1 MTTLHEHFENYINEC
16 QYVRRLRPATM
27 KMSKDAFAHLMR
39 IMPEI
44 TSLEDVTH
52 GMITTFCK
60 RLQTRERIIGK
71 GTKVVGVRDS
81 TVMSYIS
88 RLRTFFKWLKDRKYI
103 EINPFDDLNLPAP
116 TFLDRRALTGDQIKK
131 IMGAIV
137 QSAKNSFLLKRDIAM
152 IGVLTFCGI
161 RRTEFISL
169 EMKDIDLFNG
179 FITVQAE
186 TSKSRRLRRIPING
200 HLKFSLQEYLN
211 ERKKRGCKTQYL
223 FVSHGKD
230 TGLTLGGLTH
240 WVKRL
245 VRKSGVKFHVHRFR
259 HTFATNLA
267 MQDVGAIKIQKLMGH
282 TDLKM
287 TQTYLRSV
295 STEEMRD
302 DVNKLSFEN
311 LA

>member
-1 MTTLHEHFENYINEC
+1 MKTLHEHFENYISEC
-16 QYVRRLRPATM
+16 QYVKRLRPATINT
-27 KMSKDAFAHLMR
+27 SKDAFAHLIR

-44 TSLEDVTH
+44 KSLEDVTH
-52 GMITTFCK
+52 SMITVFCK
-60 RLQTRERIIGK
+60 RLQTRERIVGK
-71 GTKVVGVRDS
+71 GIKVIGVKDS
-81 TVMSYIS
+81 TVLCNIN
-88 RLRTFFKWLKDRKYI
+88 RLRTFFRWLKDRKHI
-103 EINPFDDLNLPAP
+103 EVNPFDDLHLPSP
-116 TFLDRRALTGDQIKK
+116 TFVDRRALTGEQIKK

-137 QSAKNSFLLKRDIAM
+137 QSAQNAFLLKRDIAM
-152 IGVLTFCGI
+152 IGVFTFCGI
-161 RRTEFISL
+161 RRTEFVSL
-169 EMKDIDLFNG
+169 EMKDIDFFNG

-186 TSKSRRLRRIPING
+186 TSKSKRIRRIPINS

-223 FVSHGKD
+223 FVSYNKD
-230 TGLTLGGLTH
+230 TGLTLNGLRH

-245 VRKSGVKFHVHRFR
+245 VQKSGVKFHVHRFR

-267 MQDVGAIKIQKLMGH
+267 MQDVGVIKIQKLMGH
-282 TDLKM
+282 SDLKM

>member
-1 MTTLHEHFENYINEC
+1 MNEC
-16 QYVRRLRPATM
+16 QYVKRLRPATI
-27 KMSKDAFAHLMR
+27 KASTDAFAHLLR

-52 GMITTFCK
+52 GMITVFCK
-60 RLQTRERIIGK
+60 RLQTRQRIIGK
-71 GTKVVGVRDS
+71 GIKVVGVKDS
-81 TVMSYIS
+81 TVMSYTI
-88 RLRTFFKWLKDRKYI
+88 RLRTFFKWLRDRKHI
-103 EINPFDDLNLPAP
+103 EVNPFDDLKFPIPAF
-116 TFLDRRALTGDQIKK
+116 TDRRALTGEQIKK
-131 IMGAIV
+131 IMGAVV
-137 QSAKNSFLLKRDIAM
+137 QSAQNSFLLKRDIAM
-152 IGVLTFCGI
+152 IGVFTFCGV
-161 RRTEFISL
+161 RRTEFVNL

-186 TSKSRRLRRIPING
+186 TSKSKRIRRIPINS
-200 HLKFSLQEYLN
+200 HLKFSLQEYLS

-223 FVSHGKD
+223 FVSYNKD
-230 TGLTLGGLTH
+230 EGLTLGGLTH